1 MFSLLDESLRVANG
15 MSSVWPHVDSFY
27 ASRTLVPP
35 LISVAE
41 LGGSSMVRV
50 CSPSYLLISEQ
61 LTYTLDNLSFFF
73 PERRNQRIA
82 MLVRSHFQHPRLN
95 PRNLLYLQ
103 RLLTALR
110 CHRGMLA

>member
-27 ASRTLVPP
+27 TSRTLVPP

-61 LTYTLDNLSFFF
+61 LTYTLDNLSF
-73 PERRNQRIA
+73 PSQSVGINA
-82 MLVRSHFQHPRLN
+82 
-95 PRNLLYLQ
+95 LLCLSG
-103 RLLTALR
+103 LISNTPD
-110 CHRGMLA
+110 